1 MGVEVDGEKTID
13 VSIRIY
19 PYGVMHPHCT
29 CFDINRWNV
38 RMICRRKHE
47 SNQLKNLFTPFSLLR
62 EGEKGREKEKLRSNY
77 ASELH

>member
-13 VSIRIY
+13 ASIRIY
-19 PYGVMHPHCT
+19 PSGVMHPHCT

-47 SNQLKNLFTPFSLLR
+47 PNQLKNLFTPFSLLR
-62 EGEKGREKEKLRSNY
+62 EGEKGREKEKAQKQLRF
-77 ASELH
+77 

>member
-47 SNQLKNLFTPFSLLR
+47 SNQLKIFSPR
-62 EGEKGREKEKLRSNY
+62 FHSSEKEKRGAKKKKLRSNY